1 MLGRTMPGRTML
13 GRLWRGREGNAAVEF
28 ALLLPVVAA
37 FRLGILELGRFFWH
51 RSTLEHAV
59 EETGR
64 YAMAHAEAAQSELTR
79 VLRERA
85 AVALR
90 ADAIAVSY
98 ERGAIGGIRY
108 LTITATFDFAFI
120 TRVIP
125 YGPITLQSR
134 ARIPLLG

>member
-1 MLGRTMPGRTML
+1 MMRRMTLG
-13 GRLWRGREGNAAVEF
+13 LWRHREGNAAVEF

-37 FRLGILELGRFFWH
+37 FMLGIVELGRMFYH

-64 YAMAHAEAAQSELTR
+64 YAMAHAEAGQSELTR
-79 VLRERA
+79 VLQERA

-90 ADAIAVSY
+90 ADAIAVSF
-98 ERGAIGGIRY
+98 ERAAIGGIRY
-108 LTITATFDFAFI
+108 LTITATFNFAFI